1 MGVHQMKKS
10 AIRLMG
16 LGLVLSVG
24 IGSAPAIAQDSG
36 IANTAEDF
44 ESAESSDGF
53 LGSNTSIWDLFH
65 NAGTLSGAGVVD
77 DGFRRSQ
84 SRQLNRAADSF
95 REQQRARLE
104 AQAAEADAT
113 VEAPAIEVD
122 IVE

>member
-1 MGVHQMKKS
+1 MKKS

-16 LGLVLSVG
+16 LGLVLG
-24 IGSAPAIAQDSG
+24 LGFGSAPAFAQDSG

-44 ESAESSDGF
+44 QNAESSDGF
-53 LGSNTSIWDLFH
+53 FGSNTSIWDIFH
-65 NAGTLSGAGVVD
+65 NVGALSGAGVVD

-104 AQAAEADAT
+104 AQSAEADAT
-113 VEAPAIEVD
+113 IEAPTTEVD

>member
-1 MGVHQMKKS
+1 MKKT

-16 LGLVLSVG
+16 LGFVLSLG

-53 LGSNTSIWDLFH
+53 FGSNTSIWDIFH
-65 NAGTLSGAGVVD
+65 NAGALSGAGVVD

-84 SRQLNRAADSF
+84 SRQLNRAADAF

-104 AQAAEADAT
+104 AQSAEADAT
-113 VEAPAIEVD
+113 AEAPASEVD